1 MLDLDEVRLDNQS
14 DPTPSAHSY
23 LPCCTPLTAVVNALM
38 FSPQTLVHTTDIEIP
53 VYDCRVNIH
62 TRRLSRTFYILKR
75 PHLDTFLLTLA
86 PYYHITVFTA
96 SIRRYA
102 DAVIDLIDTH
112 SSVTQRLYRSNCVR
126 DDKGQLVKDLS
137 AVGKSRK
144 RVVIV
149 DNSPFAYSRNEDNAI
164 PISTWYDEQS
174 DTELR
179 SLIPLLLALRN
190 VDDVRTVLGR
200 RRLIMQS

>member
-1 MLDLDEVRLDNQS
+1 M
-14 DPTPSAHSY
+14 
-23 LPCCTPLTAVVNALM
+23 
-38 FSPQTLVHTTDIEIP
+38 
-53 VYDCRVNIH
+53 YDCRVHIH
-62 TRRLSRTFYILKR
+62 TRRLSRVFYILKR
-75 PHLDTFLLTLA
+75 PHLDTFLVTLA
-86 PYYHITVFTA
+86 PYYHITIFTA

-112 SSVTQRLYRSNCVR
+112 QTVTQRLYRSQCTR
-126 DDKGQLVKDLS
+126 DQHGQLVKDLS
-137 AVGKSRK
+137 ALGKGRK

-149 DNSPFAYSRNEDNAI
+149 DNSPAAYSRNEDNAI

-200 RRLIMQS
+200 RRMIMQGT

>member
-1 MLDLDEVRLDNQS
+1 MRC
-14 DPTPSAHSY
+14 PTHTLHCYAVSVARRSSTQPTWRS
-23 LPCCTPLTAVVNALM
+23 PCTTAVSTSTPAAC
-38 FSPQTLVHTTDIEIP
+38 P
-53 VYDCRVNIH
+53 
-62 TRRLSRTFYILKR
+62 RTFYILKR

-102 DAVIDLIDTH
+102 DAVLDLVDTH
-112 SSVTQRLYRSNCVR
+112 NSVTQRLYRSHCVR
-126 DDKGQLVKDLS
+126 DERGQLVKDLS
-137 AVGKSRK
+137 AVGKGRK
-144 RVVIV
+144 RVVLV

-200 RRLIMQS
+200 RRMMLQSTA